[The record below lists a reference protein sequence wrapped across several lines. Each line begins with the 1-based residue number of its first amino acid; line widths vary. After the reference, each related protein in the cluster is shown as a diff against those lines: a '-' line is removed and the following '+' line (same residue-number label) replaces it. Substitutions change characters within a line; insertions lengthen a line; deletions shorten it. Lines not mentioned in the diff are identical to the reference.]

1 MIKQLDM
8 KHLFLILTL
17 VFCVLTACDNGQTE
31 GLSTDL
37 VNNSKSA
44 SQSSGKEAAITF
56 DKEEHNFG
64 TLLQGEVVSYS
75 FHFTNTGNMPLII
88 SNVQTSCG
96 CTAGDYPR
104 EPIAPGKDG
113 VIKATYDSKGHH
125 GMQNRW
131 LTVVS
136 NTNPASTKLHLKAK
150 VQTPDQ
156 Y

>member
-1 MIKQLDM
+1 M
-8 KHLFLILTL
+8 KHFFHALAFAFCLFA
-17 VFCVLTACDNGQTE
+17 FASCGNDNKE

-37 VNNSKSA
+37 VTNPKSA
-44 SQSSGKEAAITF
+44 SQSSGKEAAIAF
-56 DKEEHNFG
+56 DKAEHDFG
-64 TLLQGEVVSYS
+64 TILQGEVVTYS
-75 FHFTNTGNMPLII
+75 FHFTNSGKSPLII

-96 CTAGDYPR
+96 CTVGDFPR

-113 VIKATYDSKGHH
+113 LIKATYDSKGHH
-125 GMQNRW
+125 GFQSRS

-136 NTNPASTKLHLKAK
+136 NTNPNQTVLRLKAT